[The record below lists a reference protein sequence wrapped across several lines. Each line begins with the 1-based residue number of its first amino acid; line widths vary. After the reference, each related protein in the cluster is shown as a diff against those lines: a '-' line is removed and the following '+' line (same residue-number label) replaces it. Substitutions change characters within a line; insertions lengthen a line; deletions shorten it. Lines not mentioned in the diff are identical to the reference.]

1 MRVKLLLALCV
12 LLAACTPYKMDIR
25 QGNYV
30 APEMRE
36 KLKIGMTRS
45 QVHTL
50 LGSPL
55 LTDPFHPN
63 RWDYV
68 YRLEHESQ
76 LVEERRLTLYF
87 SGDALKRID
96 ESGMPAQPAAQPQGK

>member
-1 MRVKLLLALCV
+1 MRLKLLLVIAV
-12 LLAACTPYKMDIR
+12 LLTACAPYKMDIR

-30 APEMRE
+30 SQEMRE

-68 YRLEHESQ
+68 YRLEHDKE
-76 LVEERRLTLYF
+76 LVEEHRLTLF
-87 SGDALKRID
+87 FDGDVLKRID
-96 ESGMPAQPAAQPQGK
+96 ESGMPAKPVTEGK